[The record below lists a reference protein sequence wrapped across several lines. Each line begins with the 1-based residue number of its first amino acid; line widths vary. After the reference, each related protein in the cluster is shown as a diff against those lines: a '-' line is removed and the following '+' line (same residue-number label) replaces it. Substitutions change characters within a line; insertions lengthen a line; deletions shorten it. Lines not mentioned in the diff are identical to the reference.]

1 MLSDFLV
8 NFEHGFLEDIF
19 SVMFIASIGQDK
31 FPYIRITCLV
41 DMSDDLF
48 LPLGY
53 APDDL
58 YGGILFHLYS
68 KYRAISKNTHIN
80 LVI

>member
-1 MLSDFLV
+1 MFSDFLV
-8 NFEHGFLEDIF
+8 NLEHGFLEDIL
-19 SVMFIASIGQDK
+19 SIVFIAGIGQDQ
-31 FPYIRITCLV
+31 FPDIRITCLV
-41 DMSDDLF
+41 DMRDDPF